1 MKKLLV
7 IVTLLGAFAFAALPA
22 SADTLPPGLPCTPT
36 ASGNGA
42 ATCTVNAHPLTLP
55 FFAGP
60 CAPAALAAAAV
71 TGNVVFHVIQNTAT
85 DFWITATQEG
95 TFTGLPS
102 GFSGHATQWF
112 GIENNASN
120 LVVHFISE
128 ARLTAPDGT
137 VSDVNEAGHFSTS
150 AGSPPNMVVFDKCN
164 A

>member
-7 IVTLLGAFAFAALPA
+7 LVALLGAFAFAALPA

-36 ASGNGA
+36 ASGSGA
-42 ATCTVNAHPLTLP
+42 ATCTLNAHPFTLP
-55 FFAGP
+55 FFAGA
-60 CAPAALAAAAV
+60 CAPTVLATAFV
-71 TGNVVFHVIQNTAT
+71 TGNVVFHVTQNTAT

-95 TFTGLPS
+95 MFIGLPS

-128 ARLTAPDGT
+128 AQVTAPNGT
-137 VSDVNEAGHFSTS
+137 VSDVNEAGHFSVSASGQPTS
-150 AGSPPNMVVFDKCN
+150 VMFDKCN
-164 A
+164 S